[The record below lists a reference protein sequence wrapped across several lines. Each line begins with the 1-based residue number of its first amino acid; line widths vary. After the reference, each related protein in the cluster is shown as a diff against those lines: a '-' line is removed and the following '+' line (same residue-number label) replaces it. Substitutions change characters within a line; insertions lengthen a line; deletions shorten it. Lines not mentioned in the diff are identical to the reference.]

1 MILRLLVNLV
11 IGLSLA
17 SCAGLTGVGGGDNE
31 ATQTVS
37 QAAGVLTDADQCRIA
52 LLAQPTAATRSLDQ
66 TRMRLLNWNT
76 QKNTDTNMQADLT
89 RLAERQQ
96 VSIPIALRVI
106 DFRLDSVF
114 REALAAQ

>member
-1 MILRLLVNLV
+1 M
-11 IGLSLA
+11 IGLSVA

-37 QAAGVLTDADQCRIA
+37 PAAGVLTDADQCRIA
-52 LLAQPTAATRSLDQ
+52 LQAQPTAATRSLDQ

-89 RLAERQQ
+89 RLAEGVDLILLQESVR
-96 VSIPIALRVI
+96 
-106 DFRLDSVF
+106 DS
-114 REALAAQ
+114 AAFARPFPHYTRTSS